1 MNDSG
6 YKFILAYIVVIAL
19 VVMLTKTRMGYTIVY
34 YTLLLSLLLLLVV
47 NAKKI
52 SDIIQPISQST

>member
-1 MNDSG
+1 VNDSG